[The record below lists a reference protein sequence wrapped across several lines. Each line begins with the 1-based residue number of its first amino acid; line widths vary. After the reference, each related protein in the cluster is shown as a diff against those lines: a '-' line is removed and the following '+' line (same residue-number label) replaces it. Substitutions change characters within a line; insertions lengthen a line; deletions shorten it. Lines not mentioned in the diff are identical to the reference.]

1 MRSFRFWYHKY
12 MSAENEKKVRCRNVT
27 SDGYGE
33 AEEVAVSN
41 LQFRP
46 SVYGVIVKEGKV
58 LLVPQWDGYDF
69 PGGGID
75 EGERI
80 AEALVREVKEE
91 TGMDAVSGEL
101 LLVTDDFFLHPKSG
115 KAFHSI
121 LMYYTADTVG
131 GELSTDGFSEFEKT
145 IAQKA
150 EWIDIETAC
159 GLKFYNPVDS
169 PALIRKAAVMQ

>member
-1 MRSFRFWYHKY
+1 
-12 MSAENEKKVRCRNVT
+12 MSIESEKKVLCRKVT
-27 SDGYGE
+27 SDGYGD
-33 AEEVAVSN
+33 AEDVAVN
-41 LQFRP
+41 ELRFRP
-46 SVYGVIVKEGKV
+46 SVYGVIVKDGKV

-80 AEALVREVKEE
+80 SEALIREIKEE

-121 LMYYTADTVG
+121 LMYYTATVTG
-131 GELSTDGFSEFEKT
+131 GELSTDGFSDFEKT
-145 IAQKA
+145 MAQKA
-150 EWIDIETAC
+150 QWIDIEKAVT
-159 GLKFYNPVDS
+159 LKFYNPVDS
-169 PALIRKAAVMQ
+169 PALIRKAVEVITKST